1 MKPAASSHPDRSHK
15 VSRDHK
21 ARLFGFSGRALAG
34 YVLLTL
40 GMTYPLVTQFA
51 AAIPGDG
58 FDGWQ
63 NYWNL
68 WWVKVALLEQ
78 HTQPWFT
85 DVLYYPTGVELLF
98 HTLNSFNGF
107 TFLPV
112 QIAWGLLP
120 AYNTAV
126 MFSFALGG
134 LGAYLLA
141 RYVLGPGA
149 SRWAAFI
156 AGIIFTF
163 SPYHIA
169 HLLGHMQLISLE
181 WIPFYVLY
189 LLRTMEAAHN
199 NKPRRAVTRNA
210 SLAALF
216 LVLVT
221 LCDWYY
227 LMYCLIFT
235 AAVAAWIAGAA
246 IVGRIKGRR
255 MGGTA
260 TRSIGAMIGLGLAWA
275 IAVSP
280 WLAPMVREARQF
292 DFMIP
297 DPTQSRTLSADLL
310 AFVTPQAFHPLWG
323 AWAQERSQVF
333 TSTVSEYTVF
343 AGFTALG
350 LAGAGLWTTAR
361 RRRSARTAIE
371 RQTDWSRGL
380 TGVLRLNPLE
390 SIAAR
395 RPGFWLMILLLFF
408 ILALGPVLHIGGRT
422 ELLPGGR
429 ELPLPYGLLARL
441 VPFMDITRSV
451 SRFDS
456 MAMLALGVLAA
467 TGANWL
473 VRRPMGRVV
482 VVIAGALI
490 LFEYLP
496 IPYPMSPPD
505 TPAWYRTLA
514 ADPRPGAVLNL
525 PMNWDRPGY
534 LLYQTEHSKPLTAAY
549 ISREDPRTLA
559 DRAPILQYF
568 RHLGPDVIA
577 FDLASQGQQALAD
590 LDVRWVVLDRYKMP
604 GGREREAT
612 EAYAAE
618 IFGEQAP
625 VYSDDR
631 LTVYEVLPSPQVAPY
646 LSLGLG
652 WEPFDAVEQTRS
664 FVGSARL
671 AVHARAAGQAVVRII
686 LAPDS
691 AALALPQ
698 EEGVYVA
705 RLSLSAGVQEIELA
719 AAAPQARV
727 VISQIVLLP

>member
-1 MKPAASSHPDRSHK
+1 MTAMTPARTSRLRKSSW
-15 VSRDHK
+15 
-21 ARLFGFSGRALAG
+21 GALAG
-34 YVLLTL
+34 YILLTL

-85 DVLYYPTGVELLF
+85 PILYAPTGVELLF
-98 HTLNSFNGF
+98 HTLNGFNGF

-126 MFSFALGG
+126 VFSFAVGG

-156 AGIIFTF
+156 AGLIFTF

-189 LLRTMEAAHN
+189 LLRTTETAYHR
-199 NKPRRAVTRNA
+199 KPKRAIVRNA
-210 SLAALF
+210 ALAALF

-235 AAVAAWIAGAA
+235 AAVAAWIVAA
-246 IVGRIKGRR
+246 ALVGKIKGQRP
-255 MGGTA
+255 GGATA
-260 TRSIGAMIGLGLAWA
+260 ASIGAMIGLGVAWA

-292 DFMIP
+292 DFMVP
-297 DPTQSRTLSADLL
+297 DAAQSRTFSADLL
-310 AFVTPQAFHPLWG
+310 AFITPQAFHPLWG
-323 AWAQERSQVF
+323 AWAQERSQRF
-333 TSTVSEYTVF
+333 TATVSEYTVF

-350 LAGAGLWTTAR
+350 LAGWALGTASRDRRLARGARKQAGR
-361 RRRSARTAIE
+361 NGGFRRS
-371 RQTDWSRGL
+371 D
-380 TGVLRLNPLE
+380 NPCKKL
-390 SIAAR
+390 
-395 RPGFWLMILLLFF
+395 GFWLMILLVFF
-408 ILALGPVLHIGGRT
+408 VLALGPVLHIGGRT

-429 ELPLPYGLLARL
+429 ELPLPYGLLTRL
-441 VPFMDITRSV
+441 APFIEITRSV

-456 MAMLALGVLAA
+456 MLMLALGVLAA
-467 TGANWL
+467 AGANRL
-473 VRRPMGRVV
+473 GRGLKGRAL
-482 VVIAGALI
+482 AGAAAALI
-490 LFEYLP
+490 LFEFLP
-496 IPYPMSPPD
+496 APYPMSTPD
-505 TPAWYRTLA
+505 TPTWYRSLA
-514 ADPRPGAVLNL
+514 GDPRPGAVLNL

-534 LLYQTEHSKPLTAAY
+534 LLYQTEHGKPLTAAY
-549 ISREDPRTLA
+549 ISREDPRTFV
-559 DRAPILQYF
+559 DRAPVLQVF
-568 RHLGPDVIA
+568 RRLGPDVIT

-590 LDVRWVVLDRYKMP
+590 LGVRWVVLDRYKMP
-604 GGREREAT
+604 GGREREVT

-618 IFGEQAP
+618 IFGGQEP
-625 VYSDDR
+625 VYADER
-631 LTVYEVLPSPQVAPY
+631 LTVYEVLPSAEAAPY
-646 LSLGLG
+646 LLLGLG
-652 WEPFDAVEQTRS
+652 WESYDAVKQTRA
-664 FVGSARL
+664 FAGRAGL
-671 AVHARAAGQAVVRII
+671 LVHAVATGEAVVRIRT
-686 LAPDS
+686 APDS
-691 AALALPQ
+691 AALALPR
-698 EEGVYVA
+698 EEGAYVV
-705 RLSLSAGVQEIELA
+705 RLSLTAGSHEIELA
-719 AAAPQARV
+719 AAAPGARV
-727 VISQIVLLP
+727 VVSQIELVR